1 MRGQNGQFLPGSSG
15 NESGRPR
22 GAKSRTSAAVKE
34 ALLRAFDEVGG
45 EAWLVKLAKSDPRT
59 FAVLLGKVLP
69 REVGVAVSER
79 EGLAEKILA
88 ARKRARDHG
97 HDVAPESEV
106 VA

>member
-59 FAVLLGKVLP
+59 FAVLLARLLP
-69 REVGVAVSER
+69 SEIKA
-79 EGLAEKILA
+79 ELAGIPPKI
-88 ARKRARDHG
+88 
-97 HDVAPESEV
+97 EV
-106 VA
+106 VTGFSEGPPA